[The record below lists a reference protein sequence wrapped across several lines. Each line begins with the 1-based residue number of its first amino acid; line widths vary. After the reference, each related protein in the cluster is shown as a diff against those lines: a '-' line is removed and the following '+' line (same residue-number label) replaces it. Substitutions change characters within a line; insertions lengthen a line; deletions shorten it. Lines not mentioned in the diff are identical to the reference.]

1 VAAANLVAVAFEIQ
15 AHRGNDS
22 LTLRRLL
29 ACSPSSLELDVGLAD
44 GRLIVAHDVDHGD
57 ASGLAFDHALR
68 LAKGTQLVVDA
79 KCFPPATP
87 SAHEFVHALRPHLE
101 QVSVCSFSEPLL
113 AEISRLRGAVE
124 TTFLF
129 DRPQPIVTVA
139 RTIGPRRDVVTAEL
153 VDAAHAV
160 GLRVVPW
167 TVNDLRQMA
176 ELMALGVD
184 GLVTDEPALA
194 REVARSRLAAVA

>member
-1 VAAANLVAVAFEIQ
+1 VAFEIQ
-15 AHRGNDS
+15 AHRGNDR

-29 ACSPSSLELDVGLAD
+29 AGSPSSLELDVGLAD
-44 GRLIVAHDVDHGD
+44 GRLVVAHDVDHGD
-57 ASGLAFDHALR
+57 ASGLAFEQALR
-68 LAKGTQLVVDA
+68 LAGGTQLVVEA

-87 SAHEFVHALRPHLE
+87 SAHEFVQALRPHLA
-101 QVSVCSFSEPLL
+101 QISVCSFSAPLL

-139 RTIGPRRDVVTAEL
+139 RTIGPRHDVVTAEL
-153 VDAAHAV
+153 VGAAHAV

-167 TVNDLRQMA
+167 TVNDVRRMA
-176 ELMALGVD
+176 ELLDLGVD
-184 GLVTDEPALA
+184 GLVTDEPGLA
-194 REVARSRLAAVA
+194 REVAQSRLAAVA